1 MRKLMLVVLLALLA
15 FAAVPAMAQDQ
26 TIVDIAVGN
35 PDFSTLVA
43 AVQAAGLVETLSG
56 EGPFTVF
63 APTNAAFEALGA
75 DAVNAALADTE
86 LLTSILTYH
95 VVSGKVMA
103 ADVVNLTEATTV
115 QGSVI
120 KISVVDGN
128 VFLNDTVQVVVTDI
142 EASNGVIHVIDA
154 VLLPPADEAPAAE
167 VAAEDMVHI
176 RVAHFSPDTPAVDV
190 YVNGELSAVQGLE
203 FPAITDWIA
212 LPAGTYNLAVAPAGT
227 SLDAAAIGPADFDL
241 PAGAWLTVAAV
252 GSLANGTL
260 KPAIV
265 AEDYS
270 PIPEGDTRVTVFHAI
285 EDAPAVD
292 VRAGGSV
299 VIAQLAFPGKLGNN
313 DGAFTLN
320 TIPAG
325 SYDIQV
331 TPAGL
336 STPVVIDLPGTE
348 FAANTNYF
356 VAAVGTLAEPQVAL
370 AATDMSMMDMGEEA
384 AAPAG
389 TIVDIAVGNP
399 DFSTLV
405 AAVQAAGLVET
416 LSGEGPFTVF
426 APTNAAFEALGADTV
441 AAALADTELLTA
453 ILTYHVVAG
462 KVMASDVVGLS
473 EAVTVQGSPITISV
487 VDGNV
492 FLNDTIQVIVTDIEA
507 SNGVIH
513 VIDGVLL
520 PPS

>member
-1 MRKLMLVVLLALLA
+1 
-15 FAAVPAMAQDQ
+15 
-26 TIVDIAVGN
+26 
-35 PDFSTLVA
+35 
-43 AVQAAGLVETLSG
+43 
-56 EGPFTVF
+56 
-63 APTNAAFEALGA
+63 
-75 DAVNAALADTE
+75 
-86 LLTSILTYH
+86 
-95 VVSGKVMA
+95 
-103 ADVVNLTEATTV
+103 
-115 QGSVI
+115 
-120 KISVVDGN
+120 
-128 VFLNDTVQVVVTDI
+128 
-142 EASNGVIHVIDA
+142 
-154 VLLPPADEAPAAE
+154 
-167 VAAEDMVHI
+167 
-176 RVAHFSPDTPAVDV
+176 
-190 YVNGELSAVQGLE
+190 
-203 FPAITDWIA
+203 
-212 LPAGTYNLAVAPAGT
+212 
-227 SLDAAAIGPADFDL
+227 
-241 PAGAWLTVAAV
+241 
-252 GSLANGTL
+252 LANGTL

-270 PIPEGDTRVTVFHAI
+270 PIADGNTRVTVFHAI

-299 VIAQLAFPGKLGNN
+299 VIPQLAFPGTLGSN

-320 TIPAG
+320 VPAG

-331 TPAGL
+331 TPAGV

-348 FAANTNYF
+348 LAANTNYF

-370 AATDMSMMDMGEEA
+370 AATDMSMMDMGEEMA
-384 AAPAG
+384 EPLG
-389 TIVDIAVGNP
+389 TIVDIAVSNP

-462 KVMASDVVGLS
+462 KVMAADVVGLS
-473 EAVTVQGSPITISV
+473 EAVTVQGSPISISV
-487 VDGNV
+487 VDGKV

-520 PPS
+520 PPA